1 MNQPSAL
8 SGCSIDHG
16 LNLASA
22 HIIISSRISLEIDE
36 RSIRLIALDKFRQ
49 CDCEQ
54 ETGLT
59 RPTKLKGGAIK
70 FAEYTYAQL
79 VLEVVLLGGQLGVAL
94 LEVLQLTLLAGQ
106 RVQQGGL
113 LGQQFGVQGL
123 KLLAYLNLSGMKFLS
138 LLGLL
143 LQTL

>member
-1 MNQPSAL
+1 MEN
-8 SGCSIDHG
+8 
-16 LNLASA
+16 
-22 HIIISSRISLEIDE
+22 
-36 RSIRLIALDKFRQ
+36 
-49 CDCEQ
+49 
-54 ETGLT
+54 
-59 RPTKLKGGAIK
+59 
-70 FAEYTYAQL
+70 TYAQL

-113 LGQQFGVQGL
+113 LSQQFGVQGL

>member
-1 MNQPSAL
+1 MNQPIAL

-49 CDCEQ
+49 CDCVQ

-59 RPTKLKGGAIK
+59 RHILKGGAIK
-70 FAEYTYAQL
+70 FVEYTYAQL